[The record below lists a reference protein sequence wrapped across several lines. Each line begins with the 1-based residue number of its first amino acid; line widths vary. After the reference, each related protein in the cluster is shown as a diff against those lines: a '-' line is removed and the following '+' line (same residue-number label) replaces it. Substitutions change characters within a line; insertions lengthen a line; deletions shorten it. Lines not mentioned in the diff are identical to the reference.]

1 MRIRD
6 IISIGSSFITLGI
19 ALVVFVGVLLLV
31 YNLIAKIRKHKKVSI
46 PFGRLSLY
54 AIFIIYIVVVIGA
67 TTLRYRMH
75 SFSGEMGEI
84 YPLFYSYREAW
95 KNFSAREWRNI
106 ILNILMF
113 VPFGFLFPFLSKK
126 FEVFW
131 KTYLAG
137 FLFAFFIEM
146 TQLLLNL
153 GICELDDLMDN
164 TVGALIGYGFYRL
177 FVFVV
182 KRWKKQE
189 TKLLPTVYFQIPILV
204 VAIAFAAI
212 FGIYEMQEL
221 GNLSSSYIV
230 RQKDVNVT
238 TELDFSSEESTA
250 MVYRT
255 NVTDVAGTRK
265 VAEEI
270 FGKLGCGIDESR
282 TDIYEDEVLYWSEG
296 DNRLSIWVHYA
307 GKTYR
312 FTDMSARYYDD
323 DNENGNK
330 LNATE
335 SELLQALENIGVTI
349 PEGVVFEQKEEQ
361 YLFIADKIVK
371 DGKMYDGSIQCEYT
385 VDGVI
390 SHLTNSIIEYEEYQS
405 FPIIS
410 EKEAFDRLEAGYF
423 FWYGSKDLEVLGVE
437 LSYELDTKGFYQ
449 PVYVFSVMW
458 DDMEGTINISAIKK

>member
-31 YNLIAKIRKHKKVSI
+31 YNLIAKIRKRNKLAI
-46 PFGRLSLY
+46 PVGRLLLY
-54 AIFIIYIVVVIGA
+54 AVFIIYIVVVVGA
-67 TTLRYRMH
+67 TMLRYRMH

-84 YPLFYSYREAW
+84 YPLFYSYKEAW
-95 KNFSAREWRNI
+95 NHFSAREWRNI
-106 ILNILMF
+106 ILNIMMF
-113 VPFGFLFPFLSKK
+113 VPFGFLLPLVLKK
-126 FEVFW
+126 FQAFW

-137 FLFAFFIEM
+137 FIFAFLIEM

-164 TVGALIGYGFYRL
+164 TVGALIGYGLYR
-177 FVFVV
+177 FFMFVV
-182 KRWKKQE
+182 KKWKKQE
-189 TKLLPTVYFQIPILV
+189 TKLLPTVYFQIPILI
-204 VAIAFAAI
+204 VAIVFI
-212 FGIYEMQEL
+212 TFFGTYEMKEL
-221 GNLSSSYIV
+221 GNLPSSYIV

-238 TELDFSSEESTA
+238 TELDFSTEENTA

-255 NVTDVAGTRK
+255 SVTDVAGTRK

-270 FGKLGCGIDESR
+270 FGRLGSGIDESR
-282 TDIYEDEVLYWSEG
+282 IDVYEDEVLYWSEG

-307 GKTYR
+307 GKTYN
-312 FTDMSARYYDD
+312 FTNMSARFYDD
-323 DNENGNK
+323 DNEKENK

-335 SELLQALENIGVTI
+335 SELLQALENMGVVV
-349 PEGVVFEQKEEQ
+349 PEGSIFESKSGEYQ
-361 YLFIADKIVK
+361 FTVDKIVK
-371 DGKMYDGSIQCEYT
+371 DGKMYDGSIRYEYT
-385 VDGVI
+385 TDGII
-390 SHLTNSIIEYEEYQS
+390 SSLINTVIEYEEYKS

-423 FWYGSKDLEVLGVE
+423 LWYGSNDLEVLGVE

-449 PVYVFSVMW
+449 PVYAFSVMW
-458 DDMEGTINISAIKK
+458 DDLEGTINIPAIKK